1 MCSSIWCAQLIF
13 GWVLGERALLKR
25 STWHSFMKSATIA
38 TSITSPI
45 PRFFLTPLCLVIEVA
60 DSIVLMFSM
69 WLLFLLFAQLP
80 DLALTYY
87 SSAPRVSQIS
97 TISTQCEF
105 IVDHIRR
112 SRNHKA
118 TRSDFEKPCF
128 FARKTSQNLCEVIP
142 LLIAPVSGYNVI
154 YYQKYFNSYQK

>member
-1 MCSSIWCAQLIF
+1 MDIVCLRSVVYALVHMMCAVDFWMGRWRTGPSEMHHFTFVQE
-13 GWVLGERALLKR
+13 LGDDCNDCHVADSL
-25 STWHSFMKSATIA
+25 
-38 TSITSPI
+38 
-45 PRFFLTPLCLVIEVA
+45 FFPYMLCLVLEIA
-60 DSIVLMFSM
+60 DNIVLKFSIC
-69 WLLFLLFAQLP
+69 LLFLLFAQLP

-118 TRSDFEKPCF
+118 TRSDFEKPWF
-128 FARKTSQNLCEVIP
+128 L
-142 LLIAPVSGYNVI
+142 
-154 YYQKYFNSYQK
+154 